1 MIRLGHIEYSNC
13 FPVHAELLERG
24 SPQVELVR
32 GVPTELNRAL
42 EAGAID
48 IAPASSIEYARHVER
63 YRVLPEFV
71 IGSRGP
77 VHSILLESTRPI
89 EELIDTRVAIPT
101 ASATS
106 VVLLKILLAL
116 RYNVAVRF
124 EWFVQEHGRDP
135 FLDGVAAVL
144 WIGDVA
150 LRRSFNAARLIYD
163 LGTEWTEWTQLP
175 FAFALWQTTLPEA
188 REHELEALMDSF
200 RRSRARFRAQP
211 AELGAQYAP
220 SFGIP
225 AQRLSRYWKTLRYEF
240 DPAMQEGLL
249 HFYRMASAMGEAPSV
264 DTIAWA
270 SQKARAEG

>member
-13 FPVHAELLERG
+13 LPVHAELLEEG
-24 SPQVELVR
+24 SPQVQLIH
-32 GVPTELNRAL
+32 GVPSELNRAL
-42 EAGAID
+42 EAGSVD
-48 IAPASSIEYARHVER
+48 IAPASSIEYARHADR

-77 VHSILLESTRPI
+77 VHSILFESTRPI
-89 EELIDTRVAIPT
+89 EELNDTRVAVPT

-135 FLDGVAAVL
+135 FVDGAAAVL

-150 LRRSFNAARLIYD
+150 LRRSFNAPRLIYD
-163 LGTEWTEWTQLP
+163 LGTEWTEWTRLP
-175 FAFALWQTTLPEA
+175 FAFALWQTTLPA
-188 REHELEALMDSF
+188 RREHELDPLIDSF
-200 RRSRARFRAQP
+200 RRSRARFREHT
-211 AELGAQYAP
+211 AELAAQHAAT
-220 SFGIP
+220 FGIT
-225 AQRLSRYWKTLRYEF
+225 AQRLNRYWKTLRFEF

-249 HFYRMASAMGEAPSV
+249 HFYRMANALGEAPSV
-264 DTIAWA
+264 DGIAWA